1 MTSEAH
7 NLGVFKILYI
17 IKGIIILAFSLLPLL
32 FMVLGV
38 HHLHD
43 HDLYEEDASIG
54 GIMLLSIGCLLFLFL
69 MILGILTLLMAKFI
83 SEKRNY
89 DFILVMAIINCLT
102 GILGIILGIFMI
114 LELNK
119 PEVKRLFGKPA

>member
-1 MTSEAH
+1 MTNETN

-17 IKGIIILAFSLLPLL
+17 IKGIIILAFCLLPLF
-32 FMVLGV
+32 FMVIGV
-38 HHLHD
+38 SQLQEHELPG
-43 HDLYEEDASIG
+43 EDTSIG
-54 GIMLLSIGCLLFLFL
+54 GIILISIGCLLFLFL
-69 MILGILTLLMAKFI
+69 MIIGILTLLMAKFI

-89 DFILVMAIINCLT
+89 DFILVIAIINCLT

-119 PEVKRLFGKPA
+119 PEVKRLFGKPS